1 MNQKPPPPPPARN
14 LAAEVVA
21 CLRNEIISGQLAPGV
36 ALAEPVLA
44 TRFGLSRVPVREALI
59 ELEREGLIQF
69 ESTGRT
75 RVRTLARKDL
85 IEIIE
90 ARSILEIAAA
100 RKLTLEWTKR
110 DTAWVKANIAA
121 QAKASTLAELS
132 HLDVEMHEYLMRRTG
147 NERLLRLWQSIRWQ
161 FQMCLARTHRLQE
174 KLADKPHQITI
185 NAHRRLLKA
194 LESGDPEVAAATM
207 KVHIE
212 GALKWEIQ
220 EPGSTTASVQSTDQP
235 SVKSPRVRSVFKA
248 AAIAFLLQLCGA
260 SFTSA
265 AEVNDGT
272 AFFES
277 KIRPILVEHCYD
289 CHSGDKTKGGLALD
303 SKAGWQKGGENG
315 PAIVPGKPEESLLVK
330 AVQYEDPDLAMPPKK
345 KGGKLSD
352 ENIKLLNEWIKMG
365 AHDPREAVAK
375 IGGMKADE
383 AKSWWAF
390 QPLPK
395 HDAPANITAAAAQID
410 AFLNTRLQSEGLQ
423 PSPPA
428 DKRTLLRR
436 ATYDLTGLPPSP
448 EEVDAFLA
456 DASPDAFSKIVE
468 RLLSSPQYGVKWGRH
483 WLDVVRYADTAG
495 ENTDRPLMH
504 AWRYRNWVFDAF
516 NKDLPYNEFV
526 RLQLAGDLERAN
538 GPREQLNEGI
548 VATGYLAI
556 ARRFGHEISKDV
568 HLMYDDVID
577 NLGRSFLGLT
587 IACAR
592 CHDHKYD
599 PISAADYYSL
609 YGILQS
615 TQFSYPGCEAS
626 GKPRD
631 MVPLIAKSE
640 ADALMKPW
648 LQKRA
653 QEDALRTKLANAGRT
668 LKTSF
673 TEQTVLLAA
682 SPIAEGAS
690 VGFEES
696 RKAPLDQIAVRKGEV
711 ILLTVSPNKSHGADS
726 TLVEWTIRNSGAPE
740 QVWSASDLVS
750 TLTESNPH
758 AGAHDAAWCFLSVGK
773 DGPVYLHEKH
783 TSVNG
788 HSDIQ
793 KWSIGDTPSV
803 FVNSSDQQLMVW
815 TTLPARS
822 FLVHPG
828 PNQPVAVAW
837 VSPIDG
843 MISIQGRV
851 ADAHPANSDG
861 VAFELKHLRTPST
874 GTALLEIG
882 RHLQIPEAGAP
893 PSIPWAYAVAE
904 DKPLDAHILIR
915 GEPEKPG
922 EKVPRRWFGIFGG
935 QPITKPAESGRR
947 ELGQW
952 ISGHPVSARVIANRV
967 WQWHFGNGIVRSSSD
982 FGSRG
987 EKPSH
992 PELLDFLA
1000 SEFVAHGYSIKTL
1013 HRVIMGSSAYQRSSD
1028 ITESL
1033 HQKDPENRL
1042 LGRFARRRLDVEE
1055 IRDSLLTASGQLD
1068 LNPGEAHPFPPED
1081 KWKFTQHNPFNAV
1094 YEHSKRSAFLMT
1106 QRQRRHPFL
1115 GLFDGADTNASTPQ
1129 RQTTTVPSQALF
1141 FLNDRFFHDQ
1151 AAAFASTLTPL
1162 PDDPSRIKRAFQS
1175 LFQREPSAAEIQ
1187 KATSFLASYGST
1199 PTEAWKAYSRVLLA
1213 GNEFMHID

>member
-1 MNQKPPPPPPARN
+1 
-14 LAAEVVA
+14 
-21 CLRNEIISGQLAPGV
+21 
-36 ALAEPVLA
+36 
-44 TRFGLSRVPVREALI
+44 
-59 ELEREGLIQF
+59 
-69 ESTGRT
+69 
-75 RVRTLARKDL
+75 
-85 IEIIE
+85 
-90 ARSILEIAAA
+90 
-100 RKLTLEWTKR
+100 
-110 DTAWVKANIAA
+110 
-121 QAKASTLAELS
+121 
-132 HLDVEMHEYLMRRTG
+132 
-147 NERLLRLWQSIRWQ
+147 
-161 FQMCLARTHRLQE
+161 
-174 KLADKPHQITI
+174 
-185 NAHRRLLKA
+185 
-194 LESGDPEVAAATM
+194 
-207 KVHIE
+207 
-212 GALKWEIQ
+212 
-220 EPGSTTASVQSTDQP
+220 
-235 SVKSPRVRSVFKA
+235 
-248 AAIAFLLQLCGA
+248 
-260 SFTSA
+260 
-265 AEVNDGT
+265 
-272 AFFES
+272 
-277 KIRPILVEHCYD
+277 
-289 CHSGDKTKGGLALD
+289 
-303 SKAGWQKGGENG
+303 
-315 PAIVPGKPEESLLVK
+315 
-330 AVQYEDPDLAMPPKK
+330 EDADLAMPPKK

-352 ENIKLLNEWIKMG
+352 SNIRVLSDWIKMG
-365 AHDPREAVAK
+365 APDPREAVAK

-395 HDAPANITAAAAQID
+395 PNEPSSPTSASAQID
-410 AFLNTRLQSEGLQ
+410 TFLNARLQTEGLQ
-423 PSPPA
+423 SSAPA

-456 DASPDAFSKIVE
+456 DSSPDAFSKVIE
-468 RLLSSPQYGVKWGRH
+468 RLLASPQYGVKWGRH

-516 NKDLPYNEFV
+516 NKDIPYDEFV
-526 RLQLAGDLERAN
+526 RLQLAGDLERATAS
-538 GPREQLNEGI
+538 REALNEGI

-599 PISAADYYSL
+599 PISAADYYSV

-615 TQFSYPGCEAS
+615 TKFSYPGCEAS

-648 LQKRA
+648 LEKRT
-653 QEDALRTKLANAGRT
+653 QEDALRAKLANAGRT
-668 LKTSF
+668 LKTNF

-696 RKAPLDQIAVRKGEV
+696 SKASLDQIAVRKGEV
-711 ILLTVSPNKSHGADS
+711 LLLTVSPNKSHGADS
-726 TLVEWTIRNSGAPE
+726 TLVEWTIRDCAAPDR
-740 QVWSASDLVS
+740 VWSASDLVHS
-750 TLTESNPH
+750 LTESNPH
-758 AGAHDAAWCFLSVGK
+758 AGAHDASWCFLAVGK

-803 FVNSSDQQLMVW
+803 FVNSSDQQIMVW

-822 FLVHPG
+822 FLLHPG

-843 MISIQGRV
+843 QISIQGRV
-851 ADAHPANSDG
+851 SDAHPTLGDG
-861 VAFELKHLRTPST
+861 VAFELKHLRTPGT

-882 RHLQIPEAGAP
+882 RHLQIPEAGGP
-893 PSIPWAYAVAE
+893 PSIPWAYAVTE
-904 DKPLDAHILIR
+904 DKPLDAHILVR

-922 EKVPRRWFGIFGG
+922 EEVPRRWLGIFGG
-935 QPITKPAESGRR
+935 QPIAKPAESGRR

-952 ISGHPVSARVIANRV
+952 ISSHPVSARVMVNRI

-987 EKPSH
+987 EKPTH

-1013 HRVIMGSSAYQRSSD
+1013 HRAIMGTSAYQRSSNT
-1028 ITESL
+1028 TEGL
-1033 HQKDPENRL
+1033 HQRDPENRL
-1042 LGRFARRRLDVEE
+1042 LGCFSRRRLDVEE
-1055 IRDSLLTASGQLD
+1055 IRDSLLSTSGQLD

-1081 KWKFTQHNPFNAV
+1081 KWKFTQHGPFNAV

-1115 GLFDGADTNASTPQ
+1115 GLFDGADPNAGTAQ

-1141 FLNDRFFHDQ
+1141 FLNDRFFHEQ
-1151 AAAFASTLTPL
+1151 AAAFAATLTPL
-1162 PDDPSRIKRAFQS
+1162 PDDPARLKRAFQS

-1199 PTEAWKAYSRVLLA
+1199 PTEAWKAYCRVLLA
-1213 GNEFMHID
+1213 GNEFIHID